1 MSYEIKLDQFE
12 GPLDLLYQLVES
24 KKLEITQIS
33 LAQVTGQFLEY
44 LKKIPGANVAS
55 IADFL
60 AVAGRLA
67 LIKSRALLPFLELT
81 PEEEK
86 DIAALEQQLVEYQK
100 YKELGREIIKLDKSG
115 QKLYSRGYLENL
127 AAIFYFPKNLNAQNL
142 AGAVANL
149 LSTITLPH
157 RIPQARVIDMMPLE
171 QKIKELEENLKAR
184 AEIVFSDILKT
195 TQPEEKVVAFLSVLE
210 LIKRNRVETFQA
222 KNFAEINLINPF
234 RDLVSK
240 QSRYVI

>member
-1 MSYEIKLDQFE
+1 MNYEIKLDQFE
-12 GPLDLLYQLVES
+12 GPLDLLHQLVES

-44 LKKIPGANVAS
+44 LKKIPSANVS
-55 IADFL
+55 TLADFL
-60 AVAGRLA
+60 VVAGRLA
-67 LIKSRALLPFLELT
+67 LIKSRALLPFLELA

-86 DIAALEQQLVEYQK
+86 DIAALEQQLVEYRK
-100 YKELGREIIKLDKSG
+100 YKELSKEILKLDKSG

-142 AGAVANL
+142 AWSAANL
-149 LSTITLPH
+149 ISGITLPR
-157 RIPQARVIDMMPLE
+157 RIPQARALDIMPLE
-171 QKIKELEENLKAR
+171 QKIKELEEGLKAR

-222 KNFAEINLINPF
+222 KNFDKICLKKITPIHA
-234 RDLVSK
+234 R
-240 QSRYVI
+240 

>member
-12 GPLDLLYQLVES
+12 GPLDLLHQLIES

-44 LKKIPGANVAS
+44 LKKIPNTDVAN

-60 AVAGRLA
+60 VVAGRLA
-67 LIKSRALLPFLELT
+67 LIKSRALLPFLELA

-86 DIAALEQQLVEYQK
+86 DIAALEQQLAEYRK
-100 YKELGREIIKLDKSG
+100 YKELSKEIVKLDKSG

-127 AAIFYFPKNLNAQNL
+127 AAIFYFPKNLNAPNL
-142 AGAVANL
+142 AGAAANL
-149 LSTITLPH
+149 LETITLPR
-157 RIPQARVIDMMPLE
+157 RIPQARVLDIMPLE
-171 QKIKELEENLKAR
+171 QKIKELEEGLKAR

-195 TQPEEKVVAFLSVLE
+195 TGAEEKVVAFLSVLE

-222 KNFAEINLINPF
+222 KNFDKICLKKNYSNPCP
-234 RDLVSK
+234 LNQK
-240 QSRYVI
+240 K

>member
-12 GPLDLLYQLVES
+12 GPLDLLRQLVES

-33 LAQVTGQFLEY
+33 LAQVTSQFLDY
-44 LKKIPGANVAS
+44 LKKIPSTNVSS

-60 AVAGRLA
+60 VVAGRLA

-81 PEEEK
+81 PEE
-86 DIAALEQQLVEYQK
+86 DQDVTALEQQLVEHRK
-100 YKELGREIIKLDKSG
+100 YKELAKEILKLDNTG

-127 AAIFYFPKNLNAQNL
+127 AAIFYFPKNLNTESITS
-142 AGAVANL
+142 AVTNL
-149 LSTITLPH
+149 LEGLTLPH
-157 RIPQARVIDMMPLE
+157 RIPQARALDIMPLE
-171 QKIKELEENLKAR
+171 QKIKELEKGLKAR

-210 LIKRNRVETFQA
+210 LIKRNHVETFQK
-222 KNFAEINLINPF
+222 KNFEEIHLKKKEYAQA
-234 RDLVSK
+234 S
-240 QSRYVI
+240 